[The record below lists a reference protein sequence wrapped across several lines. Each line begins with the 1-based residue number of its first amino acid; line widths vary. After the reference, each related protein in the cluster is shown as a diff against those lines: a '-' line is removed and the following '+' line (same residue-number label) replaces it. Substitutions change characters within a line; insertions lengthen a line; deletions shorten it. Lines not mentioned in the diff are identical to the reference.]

1 MAGILNLKNTI
12 KMYRM
17 DLLHKEF
24 LNVVQDC
31 LRVIKTKGSESASD
45 KIKGVKKHMI
55 IRSLL

>member
-1 MAGILNLKNTI
+1 MAGTLNLKIII

-17 DLLHKEF
+17 DLLNTVF

-31 LRVIKTKGSESASD
+31 LRVIKTKGSESVSD

-55 IRSLL
+55 ICSPL